1 MKQRD
6 LLFAG
11 LMFLAAPAFA
21 QPGIT
26 EPEFDAAKDAKV
38 VFTQTF
44 EADWETWSTK
54 PVDTIFQVEYYKNK
68 QTSNSNS
75 LKPWEAPNEWQKGI
89 FRDSTIYLRN
99 GVVVTDDKNEIWAEK
114 DATAGTIIADAGTE
128 KQARSQAMRGYGETD
143 GGGDRYFK
151 FLTDTAPKAVEGKT
165 LSSNSYSGGNA
176 ARYRRNLFVRGL
188 DIEDHSSYRL
198 TFYVKAKARTGHDVN
213 PYLVADVMRGYFH
226 AEKPF
231 SMGYINDSKNYK
243 YTNSFEYTKD
253 LFNGE
258 WEKCTFMTYYIDDEV
273 ANNYVFVNGYW
284 WAEDSAWYWAKGYKG
299 NNTGM
304 DLFYHVQPDKF
315 FVRLGFSSDYTE
327 FALDNMSL
335 TKSYIGGVEYYQ
347 HMLRVDFGYQT
358 NLKDLA
364 REAYAKTKIDA
375 VEIPGEYF
383 DVWGLKKDGTWEYT
397 DIASA
402 EYQGDGYMYLFA
414 DGYEKDGEFIHYT
427 FDQYDKVLVSFY
439 NPQEKDIQL
448 KYTGSLFPKAED
460 IEWIK
465 AGKLVE
471 NFYNEEAHLNPFAF
485 TGVYSMYDRP
495 PVMQKAEY
503 EDGSFGLDGKI
514 TTLEFKFS
522 RQMAIDNPDN
532 AETRE
537 KCVVY
542 VGEEIWDRT
551 WRASDSTLV
560 LTRPAKYQNNDL
572 QGDYV
577 IEINNLYIP
586 NTQRKADDVAI
597 HYNFGSINR
606 DLSTV
611 SFGAPV
617 WESKF
622 NDETVNPN
630 DAGNATK
637 PLSPNGVALWWN
649 KENGY
654 WRTRTF
660 QAFDGKTEVNAGRLY
675 RYTDST
681 LTYLRAFAVC
691 PRNDAS
697 VAAYAFLG
705 YGDAFAINLTPGNYV
720 LQYAAQ
726 PINKI
731 FGFAV
736 YVYPYVSDPRSVDES
751 DKVLVAEHRK
761 FEKYYNESL
770 MKNATNNVDTILTTK
785 FNDGIQIEKG
795 GRYLI
800 EVRVD
805 AANGGDGGYPS
816 MLFSNFELVKSPVS
830 FGPILLLNES
840 VDAAKARV
848 AKAADAKYAG
858 EALSAVNTLIAKYE
872 IGGTFSSTKPSDW
885 QAAAKETDKAND
897 ALKLRMDTVD
907 LVVAKAGEVAKKLT
921 SAAAENANWA
931 DLIDYATLNRLKS
944 VYDAYAYS
952 SKTNADL
959 TAFIKEMDDAIKA
972 LDARIADTKQFNVA
986 MADAKAL
993 IDAKEKEAFTE
1004 YGELKDVYEE
1014 HEGFDTI
1021 QTTDADL
1028 QAALAAVSDAA
1039 YAYKLAVGV
1048 FNIGTRRITELQALA
1063 ESLGSTIADSAVV
1076 KDLLDNLKGDDDYL
1090 AEILKAAIKAA
1101 IYEKGTAAGEL
1112 NLSPFIK
1119 NYYLYATP
1127 IVIEALDVQ
1136 MPETRDRAKYDEK
1149 MGNANVVNIKHQY
1162 QDGLPIW
1169 IILTDHEFDNLIPGW
1184 TVKSGNGGGNDMT
1197 FLADM
1202 KNDSIYQN
1210 SVFDATLAMDWGGEV
1225 SLTTN
1230 ILGLP
1235 AGEYE
1240 LGLDIRSK
1248 YSKDQKTSKAT
1259 GELKVSFDTV
1269 VATAQTITTFLAP
1282 DSVLKKND
1290 SIPDLFEK
1298 VAYDG
1303 DGDSTVFT
1311 SVQFEVGD
1319 VKAVKFEA
1327 SMATANGAAEY
1338 GDFKLTF
1345 KPSATFDYAAAAAE
1359 AKANVAE
1366 VITVVDFNKANKS
1379 NVEFFTL
1386 GGLKVDGAKAGQIL
1400 IRKTTGANGKVSFDK
1415 VLLK

>member
-11 LMFLAAPAFA
+11 LMLMAAPAFA
-21 QPGIT
+21 QLDDSPT
-26 EPEFDAAKDAKV
+26 FDPAKDAKV

-54 PVDTIFQVEYYKNK
+54 PVDTIYQVEYYKNK

-75 LKPWEAPNEWQKGI
+75 LKPWESPKDWQKGI
-89 FRDSTIYLRN
+89 FRDTLIYLRN
-99 GVVVTDDKNEIWAEK
+99 GVVVTDDKNEVWAEK

-128 KQARSQAMRGYGETD
+128 KQERSKAMRGFGETD
-143 GGGDRYFK
+143 GGGERYFK
-151 FLTDTAPKAVEGKT
+151 FVTDTAPKAVPGKS

-213 PYLVADVMRGYFH
+213 PYMVADVMRGYFH

-253 LFNGE
+253 LFNGD

-327 FALDNMSL
+327 FCLDNMSL

-364 REAYAKTKIDA
+364 RAAYASTKIDA

-439 NPQEKDIQL
+439 NPKEADIQL
-448 KYTGSLFPKAED
+448 KYTGTLFPKAED

-471 NFYNEEAHLNPFAF
+471 NFYNEEAHLNPYAF

-495 PVMQKAEY
+495 PVMQKAKY
-503 EDGSFGLDGKI
+503 EDGSFGLQSNL

-522 RQMAIDNPDN
+522 REMAIDNPAN
-532 AETRE
+532 PETRE

-542 VGEEIWDRT
+542 VGDEIWDRT

-560 LTRPAKYQNNDL
+560 LTRPSKYTSAL
-572 QGDYV
+572 SGDYV
-577 IEINNLYIP
+577 IEINNLFIP
-586 NTQRKADDVAI
+586 NTQRKADDVTI
-597 HYNFGSINR
+597 HYNFGTINR

-611 SFGAPV
+611 SIGDAFWNA
-617 WESKF
+617 KF
-622 NDETVNPN
+622 YDKTINTGDAQLQPAGTAVLFYSGWWNTATFNVGTGVKGSDAARVYFYTDEN
-630 DAGNATK
+630 TK
-637 PLSPNGVALWWN
+637 YPRLLCLSPRGKGESNPATLW
-649 KENGY
+649 
-654 WRTRTF
+654 
-660 QAFDGKTEVNAGRLY
+660 
-675 RYTDST
+675 
-681 LTYLRAFAVC
+681 
-691 PRNDAS
+691 
-697 VAAYAFLG
+697 LG
-705 YGDAFAINLTPGNYV
+705 YGDDFAINMGNGAYI
-720 LQYAAQ
+720 LKFAAASLNKNATME
-726 PINKI
+726 INLL
-731 FGFAV
+731 
-736 YVYPYVSDPRSVDES
+736 PYNSDPRAVEAADKISIGTYAFES
-751 DKVLVAEHRK
+751 NFA
-761 FEKYYNESL
+761 ESL
-770 MKNATNNVDTILTTK
+770 RNDETSVLDTLLSD
-785 FNDGIQIEKG
+785 FQFGFSVEKS
-795 GRYLI
+795 GRYLVEIVCKAPSANSSYPGIMLSDI
-800 EVRVD
+800 ELYNAPVCFNPIKALNDAVD
-805 AANGGDGGYPS
+805 AAQ
-816 MLFSNFELVKSPVS
+816 
-830 FGPILLLNES
+830 
-840 VDAAKARV
+840 AR
-848 AKAADAKYAG
+848 ATLAADAKYAG
-858 EALSAVNTLIAKYE
+858 EALTALTTLINKYK
-872 IGGTFSSTKPSDW
+872 IGGTFTSTLPSDW
-885 QAAAKETDKAND
+885 LAAAKETDKGTEAQ
-897 ALKLRMDTVD
+897 KLRMDTVD
-907 LVVAKAGEVAKKLT
+907 LVVAKADELAKKLA

-931 DLIDYATLNRLKS
+931 NLVDYVALNRIKG

-972 LDARIADTKQFNVA
+972 LDARIADTKKFNET
-986 MADAKAL
+986 MKLAKEL

-1004 YGELKDVYEE
+1004 YGDLKDEYEDKE
-1014 HEGFDTI
+1014 DFDTI
-1021 QTTDADL
+1021 QTTDADF
-1028 QAALAAVSDAA
+1028 QAALTAISDAV
-1039 YAYKLAVGV
+1039 YAYRFALGI
-1048 FNIGTRRITELQALA
+1048 FNVGTRRITELKALA
-1063 ESLGSTIADSAVV
+1063 ESFNSDVLQNETV
-1076 KDLLDNLKGDDDYL
+1076 KERLANLKNDDDYL
-1090 AEILKAAIKAA
+1090 AEILKAAVKAA
-1101 IYEKGTAAGEL
+1101 IYEKGAAAGEL

-1127 IVIEALDVQ
+1127 NIIDATDVQ
-1136 MPETRDRAKYDEK
+1136 MPETRARAKYADE

-1162 QDGLPIW
+1162 QSGLPIW
-1169 IILTDHEFDNLIPGW
+1169 IILTQHDFDNLMPGW
-1184 TVKSGNGGGNDMT
+1184 IVNAGNGGGNDMT

-1202 KNDSIYQN
+1202 KNDSIYKN
-1210 SVFDATLAMDWGGEV
+1210 AVFDATLAMDWGGEV
-1225 SLTTN
+1225 ALTTN

-1240 LGLDIRSK
+1240 LGLDINSR
-1248 YSKDQKTSKAT
+1248 YSNGQKTSKGN
-1259 GELKVSFDTV
+1259 GELKVTFADTAITAKTVTEYLAPEYTIVERDTLPGVFDT
-1269 VATAQTITTFLAP
+1269 I
-1282 DSVLKKND
+1282 
-1290 SIPDLFEK
+1290 
-1298 VAYDG
+1298 AYTG
-1303 DGDSTVFT
+1303 DGDSTVFN
-1311 SVQFEVGD
+1311 SVKFEIGEVD
-1319 VKAVKFEA
+1319 RVKFEA
-1327 SMATANGAAEY
+1327 SMATGNGAATY

-1345 KPSATFDYAAAAAE
+1345 KPSAKFDYAAAAAE
-1359 AKANVAE
+1359 AKAKVAE
-1366 VITVVDFNKANKS
+1366 VITLVDFNKAQKG
-1379 NVEFFTL
+1379 NVEFYTL
-1386 GGLKVDGAKAGQIL
+1386 GGLKVDGAKAGQVL

>member
-54 PVDTIFQVEYYKNK
+54 PVDTIYQVEYYKNK

-75 LKPWEAPNEWQKGI
+75 LKPWDAPNEWQKGI
-89 FRDSTIYLRN
+89 FRDTTIYLRN

-253 LFNGE
+253 LFNGD

-364 REAYAKTKIDA
+364 RAAYASTKIDA

-439 NPQEKDIQL
+439 NPKEEDIQL

-485 TGVYSMYDRP
+485 EGVYSMYDRP
-495 PVMQKAEY
+495 PVMQKAQY

-522 RQMAIDNPDN
+522 REMAIDNPAN

-597 HYNFGSINR
+597 HYNFGAINR
-606 DLSTV
+606 DLSSV

-972 LDARIADTKQFNVA
+972 LDARIADTKQFNIA

-1004 YGELKDVYEE
+1004 YGELKDIYEE
-1014 HEGFDTI
+1014 NEDFDTI

-1048 FNIGTRRITELQALA
+1048 FNVGTRRITELQALA

-1136 MPETRDRAKYDEK
+1136 MPETRARAKYDEK

-1162 QDGLPIW
+1162 QSGLPIW
-1169 IILTDHEFDNLIPGW
+1169 IILTQHDFTNLIPGW
-1184 TVKSGNGGGNDMT
+1184 TVKAGNGGGNDMT

-1202 KNDSIYQN
+1202 KNDSIYKKA
-1210 SVFDATLAMDWGGEV
+1210 VFDATLAMDWGGEV

-1269 VATAQTITTFLAP
+1269 VATAQTITQFLAP
-1282 DSVLKKND
+1282 DSVLKEND
-1290 SIPDLFEK
+1290 SIPGLYEK

-1303 DGDSTVFT
+1303 DGDSTVFN
-1311 SVQFEVGD
+1311 SVKFEVGD
-1319 VKAVKFEA
+1319 VKTVAFEA

-1386 GGLKVDGAKAGQIL
+1386 GGVKVDGAKAGQIL

>member
-11 LMFLAAPAFA
+11 LMLMAAPAFA
-21 QPGIT
+21 QLDDSPT
-26 EPEFDAAKDAKV
+26 FDPAKDAKV

-75 LKPWEAPNEWQKGI
+75 LKPWESPKDWQKGI
-89 FRDSTIYLRN
+89 FRDTLIYLRN
-99 GVVVTDDKNEIWAEK
+99 GVVVTDDKNEVWAEK
-114 DATAGTIIADAGTE
+114 DATAGTIIADLGTE

-151 FLTDTAPKAVEGKT
+151 FVTDTAPKAVPGKT

-213 PYLVADVMRGYFH
+213 PYMVADVMRGYFH

-253 LFNGE
+253 LFNGD

-327 FALDNMSL
+327 FCLDNMSL

-364 REAYAKTKIDA
+364 RAAYASTKIDA

-439 NPQEKDIQL
+439 NPKEADIQL

-471 NFYNEEAHLNPFAF
+471 NFYNEEAHLNPYAF

-495 PVMQKAEY
+495 PVMQKAKY
-503 EDGSFGLDGKI
+503 EDGSFGLQSNL

-522 RQMAIDNPDN
+522 REMAIDNPAN
-532 AETRE
+532 PETRE

-542 VGEEIWDRT
+542 VGDEIWDRT

-560 LTRPAKYQNNDL
+560 LTRPSKYTSAL
-572 QGDYV
+572 SGDYV
-577 IEINNLYIP
+577 IEINNLFIP
-586 NTQRKADDVAI
+586 NTQRKADDVTI
-597 HYNFGSINR
+597 HYNFGTINR

-611 SFGAPV
+611 SIGDAFWNA
-617 WESKF
+617 KF
-622 NDETVNPN
+622 YDKTINTGDAQLQPAGTAVLYYSGWWNTATFNVGTGVKGSDAARVYFYTDEN
-630 DAGNATK
+630 TK
-637 PLSPNGVALWWN
+637 YPRLLCLSPRGKGESNPATLW
-649 KENGY
+649 
-654 WRTRTF
+654 
-660 QAFDGKTEVNAGRLY
+660 
-675 RYTDST
+675 
-681 LTYLRAFAVC
+681 
-691 PRNDAS
+691 
-697 VAAYAFLG
+697 LG
-705 YGDAFAINLTPGNYV
+705 YGDDFAINMGNGAYI
-720 LQYAAQ
+720 LKFAAASLNKNATME
-726 PINKI
+726 INLL
-731 FGFAV
+731 
-736 YVYPYVSDPRSVDES
+736 PYNSDPRAVEAADKISIGTYAFES
-751 DKVLVAEHRK
+751 NFA
-761 FEKYYNESL
+761 ESL
-770 MKNATNNVDTILTTK
+770 RNDETSVLDTLLSD
-785 FNDGIQIEKG
+785 FQFGFSVEKS
-795 GRYLI
+795 GRYLVEIVCKAPSANSAYPGIMLSDI
-800 EVRVD
+800 ELYNAPVCFNPIKALNDAVD
-805 AANGGDGGYPS
+805 AAQ
-816 MLFSNFELVKSPVS
+816 
-830 FGPILLLNES
+830 
-840 VDAAKARV
+840 AR
-848 AKAADAKYAG
+848 ATLAADAKYAG
-858 EALSAVNTLIAKYE
+858 EALTALNALINQYK
-872 IGGTFSSTKPSDW
+872 IGGTFTSTLPSDW
-885 QAAAKETDKAND
+885 QAAAKETDKGTEVM
-897 ALKLRMDTVD
+897 KLRMDTVD
-907 LVVAKAGEVAKKLT
+907 LVVAKADELAKKLT

-931 DLIDYATLNRLKS
+931 SLIDYTALNRLKG
-944 VYDAYAYS
+944 VYEAYVYS
-952 SKTNADL
+952 SKSNADL

-972 LDARIADTKQFNVA
+972 LDTRIADTKQFNVA
-986 MADAKAL
+986 MKKAKAL

-1004 YGELKDVYEE
+1004 YGDLKDEYEDKE
-1014 HEGFDTI
+1014 DFDTL
-1021 QTTDADL
+1021 QTTDAEL
-1028 QAALAAVSDAA
+1028 QAALAAISDAT
-1039 YAYKLAVGV
+1039 YAYQFALGI
-1048 FNIGTRRITELQALA
+1048 FNVGTRRITELKDLA
-1063 ESLGSTIADSAVV
+1063 VALGSTIADSAVV
-1076 KDLLDNLKGDDDYL
+1076 KERLANLKNDDDYL
-1090 AEILKAAIKAA
+1090 AEILKAAVKAA
-1101 IYEKGTAAGEL
+1101 IYEKGAAAGEL

-1136 MPETRDRAKYDEK
+1136 MPETRARAKYAEE

-1162 QDGLPIW
+1162 QSGLPIW
-1169 IILTDHEFDNLIPGW
+1169 IILTQNDFDNLIPGW
-1184 TVKSGNGGGNDMT
+1184 IVNAGNGGGNDMT

-1202 KNDSIYQN
+1202 KNDSIYKN
-1210 SVFDATLAMDWGGEV
+1210 AVFDATLAMDWGGEV
-1225 SLTTN
+1225 ALTTN

-1240 LGLDIRSK
+1240 LGLDINSR
-1248 YSKDQKTSKAT
+1248 YSNGQKTSKGT
-1259 GELKVSFDTV
+1259 GELKVTFDTV
-1269 VATAQTITTFLAP
+1269 EVSAQTITTYLAP
-1282 DSVLKKND
+1282 DSILVEND
-1290 SIPDLFEK
+1290 TVPGLFEK
-1298 VAYDG
+1298 KAYDG
-1303 DGDSTVFT
+1303 DGDSTVFN
-1311 SVQFEVGD
+1311 SVKFEIGEVD
-1319 VKAVKFEA
+1319 RVKFEA
-1327 SMATANGAAEY
+1327 SMATGNGAATY

-1345 KPSATFDYAAAAAE
+1345 KPSAKFDYAAAAAE
-1359 AKANVAE
+1359 AKAKVAE
-1366 VITVVDFNKANKS
+1366 VITLVDFNKAQKG
-1379 NVEFFTL
+1379 NVEFYTL
-1386 GGLKVDGAKAGQIL
+1386 GGLKVDGAKAGQVL

>member
-11 LMFLAAPAFA
+11 LMLMAAPAFA
-21 QPGIT
+21 QVDDSPT
-26 EPEFDAAKDAKV
+26 FDPAKDAKV

-54 PVDTIFQVEYYKNK
+54 PVDTIYQVEYYKNK

-75 LKPWEAPNEWQKGI
+75 LKPWESPKDWQKGI
-89 FRDSTIYLRN
+89 FRDTTIYLRN
-99 GVVVTDDKNEIWAEK
+99 GVVVTDDKNELWAEK

-151 FLTDTAPKAVEGKT
+151 FVTDTAPQGT
-165 LSSNSYSGGNA
+165 PGHSLSSNSYSGGNA

-198 TFYVKAKARTGHDVN
+198 TFYVKAKARKGHDVN

-243 YTNSFEYTKD
+243 YTNAFEYTKD

-364 REAYAKTKIDA
+364 RAAYASTKIDA

-439 NPQEKDIQL
+439 NPKEEDIQL

-485 TGVYSMYDRP
+485 EGVYSMYDRP
-495 PVMQKAEY
+495 PVMQKAQY

-522 RQMAIDNPDN
+522 REMAIDNPDN
-532 AETRE
+532 AETRQQ
-537 KCVVY
+537 CVVY

-560 LTRPAKYQNNDL
+560 LTRPAKYQNKDL
-572 QGDYV
+572 QGDFV
-577 IEINNLYIP
+577 VEINNLFIP

-597 HYNFGSINR
+597 HYNFGAINR
-606 DLSTV
+606 DLSSV

-630 DAGNATK
+630 DAGTATK

-649 KENGY
+649 KESG
-654 WRTRTF
+654 WSRKRTF

-691 PRNDAS
+691 PRNDAN

-770 MKNATNNVDTILTTK
+770 IKNATNNVDTILTTK

-805 AANGGDGGYPS
+805 PASGGDGGYPS

-872 IGGTFSSTKPSDW
+872 IGGTFTSTKPSDW

-907 LVVAKAGEVAKKLT
+907 LVVAKADELAKKLT

-931 DLIDYATLNRLKS
+931 QLLDYEALTRLKS
-944 VYDAYAYS
+944 VYDAYVYS
-952 SKTNADL
+952 SKTNAEL
-959 TAFIKEMDDAIKA
+959 TAFIKDMDDAIKA

-986 MADAKAL
+986 MKEAKAL

-1004 YGELKDVYEE
+1004 YGDLKDAYEDKE
-1014 HEGFDTI
+1014 DFDTLK
-1021 QTTDADL
+1021 TTDADM

-1039 YAYKLAVGV
+1039 YAYRYAMGIYYV
-1048 FNIGTRRITELQALA
+1048 GTRRITELKDLA
-1063 ESLGSTIADSAVV
+1063 VALGSTIADSAVV
-1076 KDLLDNLKGDDDYL
+1076 KERLANLKNDDDYL
-1090 AEILKAAIKAA
+1090 AEILKAAVKAA
-1101 IYEKGTAAGEL
+1101 IYEKGAAAGEL

-1136 MPETRDRAKYDEK
+1136 MPETRARAKYDEK

-1162 QDGLPIW
+1162 QSGLPIW
-1169 IILTDHEFDNLIPGW
+1169 IILTQHDFDNLIPGW
-1184 TVKSGNGGGNDMT
+1184 IVNAGNGGGNDMT

-1202 KNDSIYQN
+1202 KNDSIYKN
-1210 SVFDATLAMDWGGEV
+1210 AVFDATLSMDWGGEV
-1225 SLTTN
+1225 ALTTN

-1240 LGLDIRSK
+1240 LGLDINSR
-1248 YSKDQKTSKAT
+1248 YSNGQKTSKGT
-1259 GELKVSFDTV
+1259 GELKVTFDTV
-1269 VATAQTITTFLAP
+1269 EVSAQTITTYLAP
-1282 DSVLKKND
+1282 DSILVEND
-1290 SIPDLFEK
+1290 TVPGLFEK
-1298 VAYDG
+1298 KAYDG
-1303 DGDSTVFT
+1303 DGDSTVFN
-1311 SVQFEVGD
+1311 SVKFEMGEVQR
-1319 VKAVKFEA
+1319 VKFEA
-1327 SMATANGAAEY
+1327 SMATGNGAASY

-1345 KPSATFDYAAAAAE
+1345 KPSAKFDYAAAAAE
-1359 AKANVAE
+1359 AKAKVAE
-1366 VITVVDFNKANKS
+1366 VITLVDFNKAQKA
-1379 NVEFFTL
+1379 NVEFYTL
-1386 GGLKVDGAKAGQIL
+1386 GGLKVDGAKAGQVL
-1400 IRKTTGANGKVSFDK
+1400 IRKTTGANGKVAFDK

>member
-54 PVDTIFQVEYYKNK
+54 PVDTIYQVEYYKNK

-75 LKPWEAPNEWQKGI
+75 LKPWEKPNEWQKGI
-89 FRDSTIYLRN
+89 FRDTTIYLRN

-114 DATAGTIIADAGTE
+114 DATAGTIISDAGTE

-151 FLTDTAPKAVEGKT
+151 FVTDTAPKAVEGKT

-213 PYLVADVMRGYFH
+213 PYMVADVMRGYFH

-253 LFNGE
+253 LFNGD

-364 REAYAKTKIDA
+364 RAAYASTKIDA

-439 NPQEKDIQL
+439 NPKEEDIQL

-485 TGVYSMYDRP
+485 EGVYSMYDRP
-495 PVMQKAEY
+495 PVMQKAKY

-522 RQMAIDNPDN
+522 REMAIDDPAN

-560 LTRPAKYQNNDL
+560 LTRPAKYQNKDL
-572 QGDYV
+572 EGDFV
-577 IEINNLYIP
+577 VEINNLFIP

-597 HYNFGSINR
+597 HYNFGAINR
-606 DLSTV
+606 DLSSV

-649 KENGY
+649 KESG
-654 WRTRTF
+654 WSRTRTF

-691 PRNDAS
+691 PRNDKN

-805 AANGGDGGYPS
+805 PADGGDGGYPS

-840 VDAAKARV
+840 VNAAKARV

-858 EALSAVNTLIAKYE
+858 EALSAVNTLIAKYD

-972 LDARIADTKQFNVA
+972 LDARIADTKQFNIA

-1004 YGELKDVYEE
+1004 YGELKDIYEE
-1014 HEGFDTI
+1014 NEDLDTI
-1021 QTTDADL
+1021 QTADADL

-1039 YAYKLAVGV
+1039 YAYKVAVGV
-1048 FNIGTRRITELQALA
+1048 FKVGTRRITELQALA

-1136 MPETRDRAKYDEK
+1136 MPETRARAKYDEK

-1162 QDGLPIW
+1162 QSGLPIW
-1169 IILTDHEFDNLIPGW
+1169 IILTQHDFDNLIPGW
-1184 TVKSGNGGGNDMT
+1184 TVNAGNGGGNDMT

-1210 SVFDATLAMDWGGEV
+1210 AVFDATLAMDWGGEV

-1248 YSKDQKTSKAT
+1248 YSSGQKTSKAT

-1269 VATAQTITTFLAP
+1269 VATAQTITQFLAP
-1282 DSVLKKND
+1282 DSVLKEND
-1290 SIPDLFEK
+1290 SIPGLYEK

-1303 DGDSTVFT
+1303 DGDSTVFN
-1311 SVQFEVGD
+1311 SVKFEVGD
-1319 VKAVKFEA
+1319 VKTVKFEA

-1386 GGLKVDGAKAGQIL
+1386 GGVKVDGAKAGQIL

>member
-1 MKQRD
+1 M
-6 LLFAG
+6 
-11 LMFLAAPAFA
+11 AAPAFA
-21 QPGIT
+21 QLDDSPT
-26 EPEFDAAKDAKV
+26 FDPAKDAKV

-54 PVDTIFQVEYYKNK
+54 PVDTIYQVEYYKNK

-75 LKPWEAPNEWQKGI
+75 LKPWESPKDWQKGI
-89 FRDSTIYLRN
+89 FRDTTIYLRN
-99 GVVVTDDKNEIWAEK
+99 GVVVTDDKTEIWAEK

-151 FLTDTAPKAVEGKT
+151 FVTDTAPKAVEGKT

-198 TFYVKAKARTGHDVN
+198 TFYVKAKARAGHDVN
-213 PYLVADVMRGYFH
+213 PYMVADVMRGYFH

-243 YTNSFEYTKD
+243 YTNAFEYTKD

-364 REAYAKTKIDA
+364 RAAYASTKIDA

-397 DIASA
+397 EIASA

-439 NPQEKDIQL
+439 NPKEEDIQL

-485 TGVYSMYDRP
+485 EGVYSMYDRP
-495 PVMQKAEY
+495 PVMQKAKY
-503 EDGSFGLDGKI
+503 EDGSFGLKSDL

-522 RQMAIDNPDN
+522 REMAIDNPDN
-532 AETRE
+532 AETRQ

-542 VGEEIWDRT
+542 VGDEIWDRT

-560 LTRPAKYQNNDL
+560 LTRPSKYTAAL
-572 QGDYV
+572 SGDYV
-577 IEINNLYIP
+577 VEINNLFIP
-586 NTQRKADDVAI
+586 NTQRKADDVTI
-597 HYNFGSINR
+597 HYNFGTINR
-606 DLSTV
+606 DLSAV
-611 SFGAPV
+611 SIGNAFWNA
-617 WESKF
+617 KF
-622 NDETVNPN
+622 YDKTVNTG
-630 DAGNATK
+630 DAQLQPAGTAVLFYSGWWNTATFNVGTGVK
-637 PLSPNGVALWWN
+637 GSDAARVYFYTDENTKYPRLLCLSPRGKGESNPATLW
-649 KENGY
+649 
-654 WRTRTF
+654 
-660 QAFDGKTEVNAGRLY
+660 
-675 RYTDST
+675 
-681 LTYLRAFAVC
+681 
-691 PRNDAS
+691 
-697 VAAYAFLG
+697 LG
-705 YGDAFAINLTPGNYV
+705 YGDDFAINMGNGAYI
-720 LQYAAQ
+720 LKFDAASLNKNATME
-726 PINKI
+726 INLL
-731 FGFAV
+731 
-736 YVYPYVSDPRSVDES
+736 PYNSDPRAVEAA
-751 DKVLVAEHRK
+751 DKISIGSYA
-761 FEKYYNESL
+761 FTSNFAESL
-770 MKNATNNVDTILTTK
+770 RNDETSVLDTLMSE
-785 FNDGIQIEKG
+785 FQFGFSVEKS
-795 GRYLI
+795 GRYLVEIVCKAPSSNSAYPGIMLSDI
-800 EVRVD
+800 ELYNAPVCFNPIKALNDAVD
-805 AANGGDGGYPS
+805 AAQ
-816 MLFSNFELVKSPVS
+816 
-830 FGPILLLNES
+830 
-840 VDAAKARV
+840 AR
-848 AKAADAKYAG
+848 ATLAADAKYAG
-858 EALSAVNTLIAKYE
+858 EALTALNALINQYK
-872 IGGTFSSTKPSDW
+872 IGGAFTSTLPSDW
-885 QAAAKETDKAND
+885 LAAAKETDKGTEAM
-897 ALKLRMDTVD
+897 KLRMDTVD
-907 LVVAKAGEVAKKLT
+907 LVVAKADELAKKLT

-931 DLIDYATLNRLKS
+931 SLIDYTALNRLKG
-944 VYDAYAYS
+944 VYDAYVYS
-952 SKTNADL
+952 SKSNADL

-972 LDARIADTKQFNVA
+972 LDTRIADTKQFNVA
-986 MADAKAL
+986 MKKAKAL

-1004 YGELKDVYEE
+1004 YGDLKDEYEDKE
-1014 HEGFDTI
+1014 DFDTL
-1021 QTTDADL
+1021 QTTDAEL
-1028 QAALAAVSDAA
+1028 QAALAAISDAT
-1039 YAYKLAVGV
+1039 YAYQFALGI
-1048 FNIGTRRITELQALA
+1048 FNVGTRRITELKDLA
-1063 ESLGSTIADSAVV
+1063 VALGSTIADSAVV
-1076 KDLLDNLKGDDDYL
+1076 KERLANLKNDDDYL
-1090 AEILKAAIKAA
+1090 AEILKAAVKAA
-1101 IYEKGTAAGEL
+1101 IYEKGAAAGEL

-1136 MPETRDRAKYDEK
+1136 MPETRARAKYDEK

-1162 QDGLPIW
+1162 QSGLPIW
-1169 IILTDHEFDNLIPGW
+1169 IILTQHDFDNLIPGW
-1184 TVKSGNGGGNDMT
+1184 IVNAGNGGGNDMT

-1202 KNDSIYQN
+1202 KNDSIYKN
-1210 SVFDATLAMDWGGEV
+1210 AVFDATLAMDWGGEV
-1225 SLTTN
+1225 ALTTN

-1240 LGLDIRSK
+1240 LGLDINSR
-1248 YSKDQKTSKAT
+1248 YSNGQKTSKGT
-1259 GELKVSFDTV
+1259 GELKVTFDTV
-1269 VATAQTITTFLAP
+1269 EVSAQTITTYLAP
-1282 DSVLKKND
+1282 DSILVEND
-1290 SIPDLFEK
+1290 TVPGLFEK
-1298 VAYDG
+1298 KAYDG
-1303 DGDSTVFT
+1303 DGDSTVFN
-1311 SVQFEVGD
+1311 SVKFEIGEVD
-1319 VKAVKFEA
+1319 RVKFEA
-1327 SMATANGAAEY
+1327 SMATGNGAATY

-1345 KPSATFDYAAAAAE
+1345 KPSAKFDYAAAAAE
-1359 AKANVAE
+1359 AKAKVAE
-1366 VITVVDFNKANKS
+1366 VITLVDFNKAQKG
-1379 NVEFFTL
+1379 NVEFYTL
-1386 GGLKVDGAKAGQIL
+1386 GGLKVDGAKAGQVL
-1400 IRKTTGANGKVSFDK
+1400 IRKTTGANGKVAFDK

>member
-1 MKQRD
+1 M
-6 LLFAG
+6 
-11 LMFLAAPAFA
+11 LMAAPAFA
-21 QPGIT
+21 QDSPT
-26 EPEFDAAKDAKV
+26 FDESKDAKL

-54 PVDTIFQVEYYKNK
+54 PVDTIYQVEYYKNK
-68 QTSNSNS
+68 QNKNSNT
-75 LKPWEAPNEWQKGI
+75 LKPWEAPQDWQKGI
-89 FRDSTIYLRN
+89 FRDTTIYLRN

-151 FLTDTAPKAVEGKT
+151 FVTDTAPQGT
-165 LSSNSYSGGNA
+165 PGHSLSSNSYSGGNA

-253 LFNGE
+253 LFNGN

-364 REAYAKTKIDA
+364 RAAYASTKIDA

-439 NPQEKDIQL
+439 NPKEEDIQL

-465 AGKLVE
+465 KGKLVE

-485 TGVYSMYDRP
+485 EGVYSMYDRP
-495 PVMQKAEY
+495 PVMQKAQY

-522 RQMAIDNPDN
+522 REMAIDNPDN
-532 AETRE
+532 AETRQ

-560 LTRPAKYQNNDL
+560 LTRPAKYQNKDL
-572 QGDYV
+572 QGDFV
-577 IEINNLYIP
+577 VEINNLFIP

-597 HYNFGSINR
+597 HYNFGAINR
-606 DLSTV
+606 DLSSV

-649 KENGY
+649 KESG
-654 WRTRTF
+654 WSRQRTF

-691 PRNDAS
+691 PRNDKN

-751 DKVLVAEHRK
+751 DKVLVAEHKK
-761 FEKYYNESL
+761 FEKYYSESL

-805 AANGGDGGYPS
+805 PASDGDGGYPS

-830 FGPILLLNES
+830 FGPILLLNEA

-872 IGGTFSSTKPSDW
+872 IGGTFTSTKPSDW

-907 LVVAKAGEVAKKLT
+907 LVVAKADEVAKKIA

-931 DLIDYATLNRLKS
+931 QLLDYEALTRLKS
-944 VYDAYAYS
+944 VYDAYVYS
-952 SKTNADL
+952 SKTNAEL
-959 TAFIKEMDDAIKA
+959 TAFTKDMDDAIKA

-986 MADAKAL
+986 MKAAKAL
-993 IDAKEKEAFTE
+993 IDAKEQESFTE
-1004 YGELKDVYEE
+1004 YGDLKDAYEDK
-1014 HEGFDTI
+1014 EGFDTI
-1021 QTTDADL
+1021 LTTDDQL
-1028 QAALAAVSDAA
+1028 TAALNEIVELTDA
-1039 YAYKLAVGV
+1039 YRLSVGIFKV
-1048 FNIGTRRITELQALA
+1048 GTRRIKELDKLA
-1063 ESLGSTIADSAVV
+1063 KDLGSTIADTTVV
-1076 KDLLDNLKGDDDYL
+1076 KDLFDNLKSDDDYL
-1090 AEILKAAIKAA
+1090 AAIYKSAIKAA
-1101 IYEKGTAAGEL
+1101 IYEKGAAAGEL
-1112 NLSPFIK
+1112 DLTAFVK

-1127 IVIEALDVQ
+1127 SFIEMLDKNQ
-1136 MPETRDRAKYDEK
+1136 TDNRNDFNYDADKHGKASVVHTNHKWNKVEIW
-1149 MGNANVVNIKHQY
+1149 MTMTNADFV
-1162 QDGLPIW
+1162 DLM
-1169 IILTDHEFDNLIPGW
+1169 PGW
-1184 TVKSGNGGGNDMT
+1184 TFKSVNDGNGNDMVYVDS
-1197 FLADM
+1197 LS
-1202 KNDSIYQN
+1202 KNSN
-1210 SVFDATLAMDWGGEV
+1210 LKEGVAVFDGAVSMDWGSNAV
-1225 SLTTN
+1225 LTQTV
-1230 ILGLP
+1230 LGLP
-1235 AGEYE
+1235 AGEYN
-1240 LGLDIRSK
+1240 LGIDIRSD
-1248 YSKDQKTSKAT
+1248 YSYENKGKGTSAGSLTALSASDTATVSITTDYLDPATYTLQKIDSLP
-1259 GELKVSFDTV
+1259 GQFDTI
-1269 VATAQTITTFLAP
+1269 AIEN
-1282 DSVLKKND
+1282 SHHC
-1290 SIPDLFEK
+1290 
-1298 VAYDG
+1298 
-1303 DGDSTVFT
+1303 DSTVFV
-1311 SVQFEVGD
+1311 SVDVKVGD
-1319 VKAVKFEA
+1319 GEN
-1327 SMATANGAAEY
+1327 MAITLDLRTNNGAAQA
-1338 GDFKLTF
+1338 DNFKLTF

-1359 AKANVAE
+1359 AKAKVAE
-1366 VITVVDFNKANKS
+1366 VITLVDFNKAQKA
-1379 NVEFFTL
+1379 NVEFYTL

-1400 IRKTTGANGKVSFDK
+1400 IRKTTGANGKVAFDK

>member
-11 LMFLAAPAFA
+11 LMLLAAPAFA

-26 EPEFDAAKDAKV
+26 EPEFDAAKDAKL
-38 VFTQTF
+38 VFTQNF
-44 EADWETWSTK
+44 EGDWDTWSTK
-54 PVDTIFQVEYYKNK
+54 AVDTIYKVEYYKNGG
-68 QTSNSNS
+68 TSNSNS
-75 LKPWEAPNEWQKGI
+75 LKPWENPKDWERGL
-89 FRDSTIYLRN
+89 FRDSLIYLRN

-114 DATAGTIIADAGTE
+114 DATAGTIITDAGTE
-128 KQARSQAMRGYGETD
+128 KAARTNAMKAFGEED
-143 GGGDRYFK
+143 GGGDSYFK
-151 FLTDTAPKAVEGKT
+151 FVTDTAPKAVPGKS
-165 LSSNSYSGGNA
+165 LSSNSYSSGRA

-198 TFYVKAKARTGHDVN
+198 TFYVKAKPRTGHSN
-213 PYLVADVMRGYFH
+213 IEPYMVADVMRGYFH

-231 SMGYINDSKNYK
+231 SMGYINKASEYK
-243 YTNSFEYTKD
+243 YTNAFEYSKD
-253 LFNGE
+253 VFNGD
-258 WEKCTFMTYYIDDEV
+258 WEKCTFMTYYIDDNV

-284 WAEDSAWYWAKGYKG
+284 WAEDSAWFWKKDYKG
-299 NNTGM
+299 NTSGK
-304 DLFYHVQPDKF
+304 DLYYHVQPDKF
-315 FVRLGFSSDYTE
+315 FVRLGFSTDYTE
-327 FALDNMSL
+327 FFVDNMSL
-335 TKSYIGGVEYYQ
+335 TKSFIGGVEYYE

-364 REAYAKTKIDA
+364 RAAYASTKIDA

-383 DVWGLKKDGTWEYT
+383 DVWGLKADGTWEYT

-414 DGYEKDGEFIHYT
+414 DGYTNGEGEFIHYT
-427 FDQYDKVLVSFY
+427 FNDYKKVLVSFR
-439 NPQEKDIQL
+439 NPSEEELQL
-448 KYTGSLFPKAED
+448 KYTGTLFPKAED

-471 NFYNEEAHLNPFAF
+471 GFYNEEAHKNPFVF

-495 PVMQKAEY
+495 PVMQKAQY
-503 EDGSFGLDGKI
+503 PDGSFGLNGNI
-514 TTLEFKFS
+514 REMTFKFS
-522 RQMAIDNPDN
+522 REMAIDNPAN
-532 AETRE
+532 EEQRE

-542 VGEEIWDRT
+542 VGDEIWDRT
-551 WRASDSTLV
+551 WNGADSTLT
-560 LTRPAKYQNNDL
+560 LTRPQKYTAPL
-572 QGDYV
+572 SGDYV
-577 IEINNLYIP
+577 VEINNLYIP
-586 NTQRKADDVAI
+586 NTQRKADDIAI
-597 HYNFGSINR
+597 HYNFGTINR
-606 DLSTV
+606 DLSTL
-611 SFGAPV
+611 SIGSPIWNA
-617 WESKF
+617 KF
-622 NDETVNPN
+622 YDKTVNTGAAQLMPLGTAAIYSSYSGQKFQTGDGTSKK
-630 DAGNATK
+630 DAA
-637 PLSPNGVALWWN
+637 
-649 KENGY
+649 
-654 WRTRTF
+654 
-660 QAFDGKTEVNAGRLY
+660 RLY
-675 RYTDST
+675 FYQDD
-681 LTYLRAFAVC
+681 YKYPRALCLSQRGNGAA
-691 PRNDAS
+691 AS
-697 VAAYAFLG
+697 LYLG
-705 YGDAFAINLTPGNYV
+705 YGEGFEMNLPNGAYIVKFAAASVNASLPFKVFAVPYNVDPRAIEDADRI
-720 LQYAAQ
+720 
-726 PINKI
+726 KI
-731 FGFAV
+731 AEYTFTSNFNESIRNEATSDLDTLMTEFQFGF
-736 YVYPYVSDPRSVDES
+736 S
-751 DKVLVAEHRK
+751 
-761 FEKYYNESL
+761 
-770 MKNATNNVDTILTTK
+770 
-785 FNDGIQIEKG
+785 IEKT
-795 GRYLI
+795 GRYMI
-800 EVRVD
+800 EIQVTGEATAWGASYHGIMLSDIELYNSPVCYNPIKALNEAVD
-805 AANGGDGGYPS
+805 AAQ
-816 MLFSNFELVKSPVS
+816 
-830 FGPILLLNES
+830 
-840 VDAAKARV
+840 ARV
-848 AKAADAKYAG
+848 ALAAG
-858 EALSAVNTLIAKYE
+858 AKYE
-872 IGGTFSSTKPSDW
+872 GDALTALNALINANKIGGTFTSTIPAEW
-885 QAAAKETDKAND
+885 QAAAQATID
-897 ALKLRMDTVD
+897 ATAVMKLRMDTVD
-907 LVVAKAGEVAKKLT
+907 LVVAKGDEVAKKLT
-921 SAAAENANWA
+921 SAVAENANWA
-931 DLIDYATLNRLKS
+931 DLIDYATLTRIKG
-944 VYDAYAYS
+944 VYDAYVYS

-1048 FNIGTRRITELQALA
+1048 FKVGTRRITELQALA

-1136 MPETRDRAKYDEK
+1136 MPDKRERAKYDEK

-1197 FLADM
+1197 FLANM

-1269 VATAQTITTFLAP
+1269 VATAKTITAFLAP
-1282 DSVLKKND
+1282 DSVLKEND
-1290 SIPDLFEK
+1290 SIPGLFEK
-1298 VAYDG
+1298 IAYDG
-1303 DGDSTVFT
+1303 DGDSTVFN

-1319 VKAVKFEA
+1319 VKAVAFEA

>member
-75 LKPWEAPNEWQKGI
+75 LKPWDAPNEWQKGI
-89 FRDSTIYLRN
+89 FRDTTIYLRN

-114 DATAGTIIADAGTE
+114 DATAGTIIADGGAE

-151 FLTDTAPKAVEGKT
+151 FVTDTAPKAVEGKT

-213 PYLVADVMRGYFH
+213 PYMVADVMRGYFH

-414 DGYEKDGEFIHYT
+414 DGYEKDGEFIRYT

-439 NPQEKDIQL
+439 NPKEKDIQL

-495 PVMQKAEY
+495 PVMQKAKY
-503 EDGSFGLDGKI
+503 EDGSFGLQSDI

-522 RQMAIDNPDN
+522 REMAIDNPAN

-560 LTRPAKYQNNDL
+560 LTRPSKYVTPLN
-572 QGDYV
+572 GDYV

-586 NTQRKADDVAI
+586 NTQRKADDVTI
-597 HYNFGSINR
+597 HYNFGTINR

-611 SFGAPV
+611 SIGNAFWNA
-617 WESKF
+617 KF
-622 NDETVNPN
+622 YDATVNPG
-630 DAGNATK
+630 DAQLQPAGTAVQYFSGWWNTANFTVGTGVKGSDAARVYFYTDENTK
-637 PLSPNGVALWWN
+637 YPRLLCLSPRGKAENYPATLW
-649 KENGY
+649 
-654 WRTRTF
+654 
-660 QAFDGKTEVNAGRLY
+660 
-675 RYTDST
+675 
-681 LTYLRAFAVC
+681 
-691 PRNDAS
+691 
-697 VAAYAFLG
+697 LG
-705 YGDAFAINLTPGNYV
+705 YGDDFAINMGNGAYILKFDAASLNKNVTMEINLLPYNADPRTIEAADKVSIGSYSFTSNFAESLRNDQASV
-720 LQYAAQ
+720 LDTLLSEMQ
-726 PINKI
+726 
-731 FGFAV
+731 FGF
-736 YVYPYVSDPRSVDES
+736 SV
-751 DKVLVAEHRK
+751 
-761 FEKYYNESL
+761 EKP
-770 MKNATNNVDTILTTK
+770 
-785 FNDGIQIEKG
+785 

-800 EVRVD
+800 EIVCKAPSSNSAYPGIMMGDVELYNAPVCFNPIKALNDAVD
-805 AANGGDGGYPS
+805 AAQAR
-816 MLFSNFELVKSPVS
+816 
-830 FGPILLLNES
+830 
-840 VDAAKARV
+840 AAL
-848 AKAADAKYAG
+848 AADSKYAG
-858 EALSAVNTLIAKYE
+858 EALTALTALINQYK
-872 IGGTFSSTKPSDW
+872 IGGTFTSTLPSDW
-885 QAAAKETDKAND
+885 LVAAKATSDGTAEM
-897 ALKLRMDTVD
+897 KLRMDTVD
-907 LVVAKAGEVAKKLT
+907 LVVAKADEVAKKLT

-972 LDARIADTKQFNVA
+972 LDARIADTKQFNIA

-1004 YGELKDVYEE
+1004 YGELKDIYEE
-1014 HEGFDTI
+1014 HEDFDTI

-1028 QAALAAVSDAA
+1028 QAALVAVSDAA

-1048 FNIGTRRITELQALA
+1048 FNVGTRRITELQALA

-1136 MPETRDRAKYDEK
+1136 MPETRARAKYDEK

-1162 QDGLPIW
+1162 QSGLPIW
-1169 IILTDHEFDNLIPGW
+1169 IILTQHDFTNLIPGW
-1184 TVKSGNGGGNDMT
+1184 TVKAGNGGGNDMT

-1202 KNDSIYQN
+1202 KNDSIYKN
-1210 SVFDATLAMDWGGEV
+1210 AVFDATLAMDWGGEV

-1269 VATAQTITTFLAP
+1269 VATAQTITQFLAP
-1282 DSVLKKND
+1282 DSVLKEND
-1290 SIPDLFEK
+1290 SIPGLYEK
-1298 VAYDG
+1298 VAYEG
-1303 DGDSTVFT
+1303 DGDSTVFN
-1311 SVQFEVGD
+1311 SVKFEVGD
-1319 VKAVKFEA
+1319 VKTVAFEA

-1386 GGLKVDGAKAGQIL
+1386 GGVKVDGAKAGQIL

>member
-11 LMFLAAPAFA
+11 LMLFAAPAFA

-26 EPEFDAAKDAKV
+26 EPEFDESRDAKV

-44 EADWETWSTK
+44 EGNWEEWSTK
-54 PVDTIFQVEYYKNK
+54 AVDTIYQVEYYKNK
-68 QTSNSNS
+68 GTSNSAS
-75 LKPWEAPNEWQKGI
+75 LKPWENPNDWQKGI
-89 FRDSTIYLRN
+89 FRDTLILLKN
-99 GVVVTDDKNEIWAEK
+99 GVVICDNPNDKWNEK
-114 DATAGTIIADAGTE
+114 DNTAGTIVTDGGQE
-128 KQARSQAMRGYGETD
+128 KTDRANAMKAFGETD
-143 GGGDRYFK
+143 GGGNSYFK
-151 FLTDTAPKAVEGKT
+151 FVTDSAPKKAGT
-165 LSSNSYSGGNA
+165 NDYSSDTERA

-188 DIEDHSSYRL
+188 DVQENSSYRL
-198 TFYVKAKARTGHDVN
+198 TFYVKGKARQNHPEVQ
-213 PYLVADVMRGYFH
+213 PYMVADVMRGYFH

-231 SMGYINDSKNYK
+231 SMGYIDKASEYQ
-243 YTNSFEYTKD
+243 YRRTFEYSKD
-253 LFNGE
+253 IFNGD
-258 WEKCTFMTYYIDDEV
+258 WEKCTFMTYYLTDSI
-273 ANNYVFVNGYW
+273 ANYFVFVDGYW
-284 WAEDSAWYWAKGYKG
+284 WAEDSSWFWAKGYKG
-299 NNTGM
+299 NNTGS
-304 DLFYHVQPDKF
+304 DLYYHVQPDKF
-315 FVRLGFSSDYTE
+315 FVRLGFSTNYSE
-327 FALDNMSL
+327 FCVDNMSL
-335 TKSYIGGVEYYQ
+335 TRSFIGGVEYYQ

-358 NLKDLA
+358 DLKDLA
-364 REAYAKTKIDA
+364 RAAYAKTKIDA

-439 NPQEKDIQL
+439 NPSGKDKDLQL
-448 KYTGSLFPKAED
+448 HYTGNMFPKATD

-465 AGKLVE
+465 AGKVVE
-471 NFYNEEAHLNPFAF
+471 NFYNEEAHLNPYAF
-485 TGVYSMYDRP
+485 TDVYSMYDRP
-495 PVMQKAEY
+495 PVMQKAQF
-503 EDGSFGLDGKI
+503 EDGSFGLDGSV
-514 TTLEFKFS
+514 TSLTFKFS
-522 RQMAIDNPDN
+522 REMAIDNPAN
-532 AETRE
+532 VEARE

-551 WRASDSTLV
+551 FNKADSTLTI
-560 LTRPAKYQNNDL
+560 TRPAKYQGNAL
-572 QGDYV
+572 SGDYV

-586 NTQRKADDVAI
+586 NTSRKADDVAI
-597 HYNFGSINR
+597 HYNFGAINR
-606 DLSTV
+606 DLSSV

-649 KENGY
+649 KESG
-654 WRTRTF
+654 WSRTRTF

-697 VAAYAFLG
+697 VPAYAFLG
-705 YGDAFAINLTPGNYV
+705 YGTGFEINLPAGNYV

-761 FEKYYNESL
+761 FERYFNEDKI
-770 MKNATNNVDTILTTK
+770 KNATNNVDTVLTTK

-858 EALSAVNTLIAKYE
+858 EALSAVNALIAKYD

-885 QAAAKETDKAND
+885 QAAAKETDNAND
-897 ALKLRMDTVD
+897 VLKLRMDTVD
-907 LVVAKAGEVAKKLT
+907 LVVAKAKAVADKLT
-921 SAAAENANWA
+921 SAAADNANWA
-931 DLIDYATLNRLKS
+931 NLIDYTALNRLKG
-944 VYDAYAYS
+944 VYDAYNYAV
-952 SKTNADL
+952 KTNGEL

-972 LDARIADTKQFNVA
+972 LDARIADTKKFNVA
-986 MADAKAL
+986 KAKAKAL
-993 IDAKEKEAFTE
+993 IDAKEQESFTE
-1004 YGELKDVYEE
+1004 YGELKDAYEANE
-1014 HEGFDTI
+1014 DFDTI
-1021 QTTDADL
+1021 QTADADL
-1028 QAALAAVSDAA
+1028 QAALAEISAA
-1039 YAYKLAVGV
+1039 TEAYRLAVGI
-1048 FNIGTRRITELQALA
+1048 FNVGTRRIKELDKLA
-1063 ESLGSTIADSAVV
+1063 KDLGSTIADSAVV
-1076 KDLLDNLKGDDDYL
+1076 KDLMANLKTDDDYL
-1090 AEILKAAIKAA
+1090 ADIYKAAIKAA
-1101 IYEKGTAAGEL
+1101 IYEKGAAAGEL
-1112 NLSPFIK
+1112 NLSPFLK

-1127 IVIEALDVQ
+1127 NIIEALDVQ
-1136 MPETRDRAKYDEK
+1136 MPATRARAKYSDD
-1149 MGNANVVNIKHQY
+1149 MGDANVVNIKHQY
-1162 QDGLPIW
+1162 QSDLPIW
-1169 IILTDHEFDNLIPGW
+1169 IILTQHDFTNLIPGW
-1184 TVKSGNGGGNDMT
+1184 TVNAGNGGGNDMT
-1197 FLADM
+1197 FLEDM
-1202 KNDSIYQN
+1202 RNDSIYN
-1210 SVFDATLAMDWGGEV
+1210 AAVFDATLSMDWGGEV
-1225 SLTTN
+1225 ALSTK

-1248 YSKDQKTSKAT
+1248 YSNGQKTSKGT
-1259 GELKVSFDTV
+1259 GELNVKFDTV
-1269 VATAQTITTFLAP
+1269 EVSTPTITTYLAP
-1282 DSVLKKND
+1282 EYTIVERDTLPGVFD
-1290 SIPDLFEK
+1290 T
-1298 VAYDG
+1298 VAYTG
-1303 DGDSTVFT
+1303 DGDSTVWT
-1311 SVQFEVGD
+1311 SVKFEVGD
-1319 VKAVKFEA
+1319 NKTVDFKATL
-1327 SMATANGAAEY
+1327 ATGNGAASY
-1338 GDFKLTF
+1338 GDFKMTF

-1359 AKANVAE
+1359 AKADVAK
-1366 VITVVDFNKANKS
+1366 VITVVDFAKAKKS
-1379 NVEFFTL
+1379 NVEYFTL
-1386 GGLKVDGAKAGQIL
+1386 GGLKVDSAKAGQIL
-1400 IRKTTGANGKVSFDK
+1400 IRKTTNANGKVVVDK